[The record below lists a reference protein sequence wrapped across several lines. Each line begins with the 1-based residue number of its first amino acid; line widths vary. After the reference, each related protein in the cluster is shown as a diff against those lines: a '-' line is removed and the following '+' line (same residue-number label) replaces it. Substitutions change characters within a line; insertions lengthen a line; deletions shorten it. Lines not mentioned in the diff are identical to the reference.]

1 MTTPWDGTGLP
12 PAAIERLARAR
23 TATLATSLLTVP
35 SAAGLHAAGL
45 EPVGEVMGCAVFRFG
60 WQQAGYCG
68 MSSQVLRANPSYEQ
82 ALRDAWASALSRLID
97 EAQSLGAAGVVG
109 AARTVSRLD
118 AMTQE
123 YVMMG
128 TAVRF
133 TGIDSPLERPFIAEQ
148 SGTDVAKL
156 MLAGWLPM
164 APILGL
170 AVLLRHD
177 DYRTSWNTG
186 IFAPNVEISGYT
198 DLVSQARAVAAHDL
212 ERQASSRKGVEGVLM
227 TSQQLRIHSREPS
240 ENHKDHIAEQTFFG
254 TAIARLPDRLQP
266 KINGGLSI
274 IPVTADATATTAAR
288 TDPLRPR
295 TVIPIR

>member
-1 MTTPWDGTGLP
+1 MTAPWDGTGLP
-12 PAAIERLARAR
+12 PSAIDRLERAR
-23 TATLATSLLTVP
+23 TATLATSLLSVP

-68 MSSQVLRANPSYEQ
+68 MTSQVLRANPSYEQ
-82 ALRDAWASALSRLID
+82 ALRDAWGAAVFRLTE

-109 AARTVSRLD
+109 AARTVTRLD
-118 AMTQE
+118 NVTQE
-123 YVMMG
+123 FVMLG

-133 TGIDSPLERPFIAEQ
+133 TGIDKPFERPFIAEQ

-164 APILGL
+164 TPILGL

-177 DYRTSWNTG
+177 DYRTRWNSG
-186 IFAPNVEISGYT
+186 LFAPNVEIPGYT
-198 DLVSQARAVAAHDL
+198 DLVSQARAVARRDL
-212 ERQASSRKGVEGVLM
+212 ELQAGRWRGAEGLLM
-227 TSQQLRIHSREPS
+227 TSQQLRIHQREPT

-254 TAIARLPDRLQP
+254 TAISRLPARLRP
-266 KINGGLSI
+266 KIDGGLSI
-274 IPVTADATATTAAR
+274 TTVATDRRSGATR
-288 TDPLRPR
+288 TDPLRPQ
-295 TVIPIR
+295 PIIAVR